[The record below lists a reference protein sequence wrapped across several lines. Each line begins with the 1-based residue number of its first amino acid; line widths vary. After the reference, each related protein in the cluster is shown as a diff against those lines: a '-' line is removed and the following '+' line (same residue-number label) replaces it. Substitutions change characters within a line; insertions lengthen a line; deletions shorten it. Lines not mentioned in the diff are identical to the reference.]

1 MSTGKKELLIN
12 FIAIVLAFVVNAL
25 INFFLSSFIVNTVS
39 EEAYGFTQLANTFIN
54 YFTIIKL
61 AINSMSS
68 RFISV
73 EYHKNKIEEANGY
86 YSATFWAN
94 LILVIISIPIIT
106 FLIINL
112 ENFIQISPDLVID
125 VKMLFTFLAL
135 NLLLGLLTTNLSV
148 SYYIKNKL
156 YIQSIINMFSYFI
169 KAILLYVIYTK
180 FSPYIAFVGLAT
192 LIATTFIQICN
203 LYYKRKLIGNIKI
216 GKFDFQ
222 KIKVLFVSGIWNSI
236 TRIGTVLS
244 EGLDL
249 LVTNLFLDPTSMGI
263 LAIVKII
270 PNIIGTVIG
279 NLSTIFM
286 PNLTKAY
293 ATEKKE
299 ELKHM
304 IQEEMQFVGIFLN
317 IPIIC
322 IIVLGDILFKLWFPT
337 QDANYL
343 LLLSI
348 ISISHWIIIGPAS
361 IIHNV
366 FTVINKIKINSILVC
381 VTGFL
386 NILIVYAL
394 LKTTNLGIIAVVGV
408 STTLSIIRNLFYTVP
423 FGAKYLG
430 FNWKVF
436 FPEIFKSLLS
446 VIINVIIGYVIRFFF
461 LPETWLELLLFGFL
475 LCIISFVINCLVSF
489 DKNKIKLF
497 FNTLK
502 K

>member
-1 MSTGKKELLIN
+1 
-12 FIAIVLAFVVNAL
+12 
-25 INFFLSSFIVNTVS
+25 
-39 EEAYGFTQLANTFIN
+39 
-54 YFTIIKL
+54 
-61 AINSMSS
+61 
-68 RFISV
+68 
-73 EYHKNKIEEANGY
+73 
-86 YSATFWAN
+86 
-94 LILVIISIPIIT
+94 
-106 FLIINL
+106 
-112 ENFIQISPDLVID
+112 
-125 VKMLFTFLAL
+125 
-135 NLLLGLLTTNLSV
+135 
-148 SYYIKNKL
+148 
-156 YIQSIINMFSYFI
+156 
-169 KAILLYVIYTK
+169 
-180 FSPYIAFVGLAT
+180 
-192 LIATTFIQICN
+192 
-203 LYYKRKLIGNIKI
+203 
-216 GKFDFQ
+216 
-222 KIKVLFVSGIWNSI
+222 
-236 TRIGTVLS
+236 
-244 EGLDL
+244 
-249 LVTNLFLDPTSMGI
+249 
-263 LAIVKII
+263 
-270 PNIIGTVIG
+270 
-279 NLSTIFM
+279 
-286 PNLTKAY
+286 
-293 ATEKKE
+293 
-299 ELKHM
+299 M

-461 LPETWLELLLFGFL
+461 LPETWLELLLFGVL